1 MLLHS
6 RHIMLSGKISSG
18 VEKTFRRLFAN
29 YNIQDDND
37 LLRASDICILI
48 ITVMKG
54 SSPDYPGLSCKDIRD
69 ITNSN
74 RNGEYWI
81 DPEGQGNPF
90 KVYCDMTTDGGKFKK
105 NIPTLFPRRP
115 LHLGGVLEV
124 RVRVWERFE
133 CRLGNA
139 FQPFQPFQR
148 FQPFQP
154 FQRILSLVGPGLA
167 FILAKIRNP
176 FFSVLAI
183 LVIILSHMNFSFNHR
198 AASNQGSS
206 WDFRQLMRKGTRE
219 GSTVFALPMI
229 LCPSPP
235 KIPRSAWVRGRPSGV
250 RNDLHP
256 LTQ

>member
-1 MLLHS
+1 MRPPLRDWLQSVNTALRTPVPPLANVTAFPAYYVIRKNFIGS
-6 RHIMLSGKISSG
+6 RHLGDYL
-18 VEKTFRRLFAN
+18 RLFAN

-81 DPEGQGNPF
+81 DPEGKGNPF

-115 LHLGGVLEV
+115 LHLGGVLELRVKV
-124 RVRVWERFE
+124 RERFE

-139 FQPFQPFQR
+139 FQPFQPFQ
-148 FQPFQP
+148 P
-154 FQRILSLVGPGLA
+154 FQRILSLV
-167 FILAKIRNP
+167 R
-176 FFSVLAI
+176 
-183 LVIILSHMNFSFNHR
+183 
-198 AASNQGSS
+198 
-206 WDFRQLMRKGTRE
+206 
-219 GSTVFALPMI
+219 
-229 LCPSPP
+229 
-235 KIPRSAWVRGRPSGV
+235 
-250 RNDLHP
+250 
-256 LTQ
+256 